1 MWMPRRIGDQ
11 RWIAEILLMLS
22 AAAILSIPGV
32 ASARGHV
39 ERAGDVLSIL
49 IPVAGLTTTLFYEDG
64 SEGSVQFL
72 KSFATSQV
80 TTDVLKV
87 VTHERRP
94 NGSCCLSF
102 PSGHTSASFM
112 GAAFID
118 RRYGW
123 RYAVP
128 AYLGA
133 AYVGYSRIYAD
144 KHYGIDVIAGAAI
157 GLLSSYYFTKPYKG
171 FNITA
176 AVDADAYS
184 LRVSRRW

>member
-1 MWMPRRIGDQ
+1 MPSVLTSRSYRYRGLLILSVLT
-11 RWIAEILLMLS
+11 ILLVSRMAL
-22 AAAILSIPGV
+22 
-32 ASARGHV
+32 ARGHV
-39 ERAGDVLSIL
+39 ERAGDVLSVL
-49 IPVAGLTTTLFYEDG
+49 IPVSGLATTVVYEDG
-64 SEGSVQFL
+64 NAGSIQFL
-72 KSFATSQV
+72 KSFAVSQA

-87 VTHERRP
+87 VTHKRRP

-102 PSGHTSASFM
+102 PSGHTSAAFM

-123 RYAVP
+123 QYSLP

-144 KHYGIDVIAGAAI
+144 KHYGIDVVAGAAI
-157 GLLSSYYFTKPYKG
+157 GFLSSYYFTEPYKG

-176 AVDADAYS
+176 TREADAYG
-184 LRVSRRW
+184 LRISKRW

>member
-1 MWMPRRIGDQ
+1 MPGRVDGRRFI
-11 RWIAEILLMLS
+11 ITILLLVS
-22 AAAILSIPGV
+22 TAASLAMSGKV
-32 ASARGHV
+32 MARGHV

-49 IPVAGLTTTLFYEDG
+49 IPATGLSATLFYEDG
-64 SEGSVQFL
+64 TEGSIQFL
-72 KSFATSQV
+72 QSFAMSQV

-87 VTHERRP
+87 MTHKRRP

-102 PSGHTSASFM
+102 PSGHTSAAFM

-133 AYVGYSRIYAD
+133 SYVGYSRIYAD
-144 KHYGIDVIAGAAI
+144 KHYGIDVAAGAAI
-157 GLLSSYYFTKPYKG
+157 GFLSSYYFTKPYKG

-176 AVDADAYS
+176 MVDDDAYG